1 MALIPTLER
10 GTSDRGHILMSVMGM
25 GLLVAMLSVTG
36 IVIWVRKRH
45 AHVQAALRGES
56 GRPMPTAQP
65 SA

>member
-1 MALIPTLER
+1 
-10 GTSDRGHILMSVMGM
+10 MSVMGM